1 MSYKSFTFNQL
12 KDRFGLE
19 PSMSPIFT
27 NTKIIPLEPSKW
39 LWRSLEIASNN
50 ALKTE
55 KERSERIISPV
66 LLECM
71 ENNDRLFSVF
81 SGWLFDVDI
90 AQELCGECD
99 FLMSRAPFD
108 LEIQSPFFIL
118 TEAKGGEIETG
129 LSQCAAQML
138 AAQIFNQRQNNP
150 MPVIF
155 GCVTT
160 GIVWRFLMLKSDDLI
175 IDADVYYIDDVPL
188 VLGVL
193 QKIVN
198 LYY

>member
-50 ALKTE
+50 ALKTG
-55 KERSERIISPV
+55 KERSERIISPI
-66 LLECM
+66 LLESM
-71 ENNDRLFSVF
+71 ERNNRLFSVF

-90 AQELCGECD
+90 VQELSGECD
-99 FLMSRAPFD
+99 FLMSSAPFD
-108 LEIQSPFFIL
+108 LEIQSPFFML

-138 AAQIFNQRQNNP
+138 AAQIFNQRQDNP
-150 MPVIF
+150 ISVIF

-160 GIVWRFLMLKSDDLI
+160 GIVWRFLKLTSNDLI
-175 IDADVYYIDDVPL
+175 IDADVYYLDDVPL
-188 VLGVL
+188 LLGVL
-193 QKIVN
+193 QKIVDS
-198 LYY
+198 YY

>member
-1 MSYKSFTFNQL
+1 MSYKSFTFSQL

-27 NTKIIPLEPSKW
+27 NTKIIRLEPSQW

-50 ALKTE
+50 ALKTGR
-55 KERSERIISPV
+55 ERSERIISPV
-66 LLECM
+66 LLESM
-71 ENNDRLFSVF
+71 ERNGRQFSVF

-90 AQELCGECD
+90 ARQLSGECD
-99 FLMSRAPFD
+99 FLLSGTLLD
-108 LEIQSPFFIL
+108 LEITSPFFIV

-129 LSQCAAQML
+129 LTQCAAQML

-150 MPVIF
+150 ISVIF

-160 GIVWRFLMLKSDDLI
+160 GIVWRFLKLTSNDLI
-175 IDADVYYIDDVPL
+175 IDADVYYLDDVPL
-188 VLGVL
+188 LLGVL
-193 QKIVN
+193 QKIVD

>member
-12 KDRFGLE
+12 KE
-19 PSMSPIFT
+19 
-27 NTKIIPLEPSKW
+27 
-39 LWRSLEIASNN
+39 
-50 ALKTE
+50 
-55 KERSERIISPV
+55 
-66 LLECM
+66 
-71 ENNDRLFSVF
+71 
-81 SGWLFDVDI
+81 
-90 AQELCGECD
+90 
-99 FLMSRAPFD
+99 
-108 LEIQSPFFIL
+108 
-118 TEAKGGEIETG
+118 
-129 LSQCAAQML
+129 ML